1 MFRRNL
7 MATEKSQDPTQLDK
21 LPLKSKKFLAYLI
34 ADIGWK
40 ILMFYVIWEY
50 KTSIDHYAFMV
61 LVTMIVTSGFI
72 QIGYILGQAAL
83 DKYTHV
89 ATTALEQKGG
99 NPTPPNKSEKPL
111 GQPVEDEDFDG
122 TL

>member
-1 MFRRNL
+1 MSNGN
-7 MATEKSQDPTQLDK
+7 SQDPTQFDK

-40 ILMFYVIWEY
+40 VLMFYVIWEY
-50 KTSIDHYAFMV
+50 QTKIEHYAFMV

-89 ATTALEQKGG
+89 AVSALDKDKS
-99 NPTPPNKSEKPL
+99 PTPPSSQKKAKPL
-111 GQPVEDEDFDG
+111 GEPEEGEDFDG